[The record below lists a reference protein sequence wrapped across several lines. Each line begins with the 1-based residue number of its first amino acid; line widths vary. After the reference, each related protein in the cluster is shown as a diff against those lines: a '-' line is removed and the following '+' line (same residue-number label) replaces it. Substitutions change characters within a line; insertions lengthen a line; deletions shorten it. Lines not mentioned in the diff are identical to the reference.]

1 MDLFAET
8 DTALDV
14 AHAAFIEGL
23 RLSWQELFEGFDTL
37 RAITYSSDTDFMTKL
52 VGRFEKAE
60 IIFGFSEILSYTL
73 QEIIAYQDKAVER
86 IKESAAKNK
95 IDLVSRI
102 DAGTLRLLV
111 AREHKSHEK
120 LYLLRNKDGGTRVII
135 GSANMST
142 AAFTGRQ
149 REKLCYMEESAAFDW
164 YAASFERLRDDSS
177 DEISVTA
184 LRLDESGDSL
194 SVLPIADTLRVKK
207 ALIIE
212 PAQENREEA
221 RFALDVRN
229 LATKLSPFMP
239 KPDAAGKTTLLPEH
253 IRQTVRRIE
262 NAKIQEKEL
271 GSVFPELTLDCE
283 AKTAALNG
291 KTLDLRPDKERVGAD
306 AALFLKY
313 MQGYEKFH
321 GDAAS
326 LQKRYYDFAVWFFA
340 TPFMARLRYEA
351 ILNNQNLLPYPVFGL
366 VYGQSKAG
374 KTSFLETLVKM
385 MVGEKTKMNAV
396 DFTRSNIEQLKR
408 TVKGVPI
415 VVDDLTQ
422 NRFSAH
428 AVETIKNDEFGRLDG
443 LLQYPAVV
451 ISANEDVKAVAP
463 EIVRRTIICRV
474 QAGLKN
480 TELIKSNLVK
490 RVQTRIGTAFYREY
504 LRRMFDRIDAV
515 IGAIR
520 SDDDAD
526 VGRDILALS
535 SAVLAELF
543 AEYASSPLSAFVRLR
558 TTDDFFDEKITGSH
572 AIKTIRDAWKTNPKA
587 FVINK
592 KLNELRYSA
601 GENHWDAVN
610 LKKELPEDLEA
621 TRSRE
626 CIIMKLDKASEFF
639 GIVFKRRLFG

>member
-1 MDLFAET
+1 
-8 DTALDV
+8 
-14 AHAAFIEGL
+14 
-23 RLSWQELFEGFDTL
+23 
-37 RAITYSSDTDFMTKL
+37 
-52 VGRFEKAE
+52 
-60 IIFGFSEILSYTL
+60 
-73 QEIIAYQDKAVER
+73 
-86 IKESAAKNK
+86 
-95 IDLVSRI
+95 
-102 DAGTLRLLV
+102 
-111 AREHKSHEK
+111 
-120 LYLLRNKDGGTRVII
+120 
-135 GSANMST
+135 
-142 AAFTGRQ
+142 
-149 REKLCYMEESAAFDW
+149 
-164 YAASFERLRDDSS
+164 
-177 DEISVTA
+177 
-184 LRLDESGDSL
+184 
-194 SVLPIADTLRVKK
+194 
-207 ALIIE
+207 
-212 PAQENREEA
+212 
-221 RFALDVRN
+221 
-229 LATKLSPFMP
+229 
-239 KPDAAGKTTLLPEH
+239 
-253 IRQTVRRIE
+253 
-262 NAKIQEKEL
+262 
-271 GSVFPELTLDCE
+271 
-283 AKTAALNG
+283 
-291 KTLDLRPDKERVGAD
+291 
-306 AALFLKY
+306 

-490 RVQTRIGTAFYREY
+490 RVQTRIGTVFYREY

-515 IGAIR
+515 IDAIR
-520 SDDDAD
+520 SDDDA
-526 VGRDILALS
+526 GSGWDILALS

-543 AEYASSPLSAFVRLR
+543 AEYAPSPLSSFVRPL
-558 TTDDFFDEKITGSH
+558 TFEDFFGEKITGSH

-610 LKKELPEDLEA
+610 LKKRTPRRFGSDPKQGMHHHE
-621 TRSRE
+621 TGQ
-626 CIIMKLDKASEFF
+626 SERIFRHCF
-639 GIVFKRRLFG
+639 